1 MHHVV
6 LSVWM
11 LAAGGPPPTAERPTL
26 RMSLGQLGREF
37 ATLRNDV
44 AFLSEEYADAQA
56 RACEERKGHEPEH
69 TPSAPHRGR

>member
-1 MHHVV
+1 MHHAV
-6 LSVWM
+6 LSVWL
-11 LAAGGPPPTAERPTL
+11 LAAGGPAPAVERPTL

-44 AFLSEEYADAQA
+44 AFLSEEFADARG
-56 RACEERKGHEPEH
+56 RACEDRTRDEPEH